1 MRCRLAERTDERS
14 VGDGMTA
21 KELIEKLHL
30 EPLIGEGGYFRRS
43 YESEEQVREGKPAA
57 TAIYYLLTDKDV
69 SALHKLPA
77 DEVYHFYLGD
87 PVELLLL
94 CPDGTSRLVT
104 LGQQIDA
111 GMEVQFTVPKGCY
124 QGSMLRK
131 GGKYA
136 LLGTTM
142 CPGYTDDDYTAGER
156 EALKRQFPQWAER
169 IDTLTAPK

>member
-1 MRCRLAERTDERS
+1 
-14 VGDGMTA
+14 MTA
-21 KELIEKLHL
+21 KELIAQLKL

-43 YESEEQVREGKPAA
+43 YESIEQVREDKPAA

-94 CPDGTSRLVT
+94 CPNGEGRLVT
-104 LGQQIDA
+104 LGQDIES
-111 GMEVQFTVPKGCY
+111 GMQVQFTVPKDCW
-124 QGSMLRK
+124 QGSVLKK
-131 GGKYA
+131 GGSFA

-142 CPGYTDDDYTAGER
+142 CPGYTDDDYTAGDR
-156 EALKRQFPQWAER
+156 DSLKRQFPQWSER
-169 IDTLTAPK
+169 IDALTAPKDNT